1 MIAKDTVAL
10 YARVSS
16 ESQARNNTIGSQIAA
31 LRERIAADGFQLEP
45 DHTYVDE
52 GYSGAILFRPALE
65 RLRDAVAAARS
76 HASMSMLRTGLPAV
90 TPIKCSWS
98 TSFAARAQRL
108 LS

>member
-16 ESQARNNTIGSQIAA
+16 ESHAIIQSAARSRRSGSGSLPMASSSNRITPTLMRATVVQSCFDRHWSGYAMRS
-31 LRERIAADGFQLEP
+31 LR
-45 DHTYVDE
+45 
-52 GYSGAILFRPALE
+52 
-65 RLRDAVAAARS
+65 ARS